1 VKLNNILVARESNK
15 NLNLTLDILNS
26 NRKNHLRLIES
37 FDGDAIS
44 IGSVDGDVG
53 VAELTMAEQL
63 ADGVVIV
70 EVFGVA
76 KIGTLAAGDG
86 AGSAFGRGLG
96 IDGSRSSLGF
106 GLTASS
112 TAASTSDSNGG
123 ETDTHGS
130 DESRKL
136 EKKGD

>member
-1 VKLNNILVARESNK
+1 MY
-15 NLNLTLDILNS
+15 
-26 NRKNHLRLIES
+26 LRLIES